1 MLHLNRE
8 SVFKYFYV
16 FRSFNLYLGQVLLKA
31 KTGREKS
38 LFLRKQITDINF
50 VQGFVV
56 GQLGFLQTT
65 AQLFL
70 AYTIV
75 MLTVLSLCAI
85 SSNGAIEGG
94 GVYCKSLPLLF
105 LLF

>member
-1 MLHLNRE
+1 MISAVFHLGYTNC
-8 SVFKYFYV
+8 
-16 FRSFNLYLGQVLLKA
+16 FR
-31 KTGREKS
+31 RIKS
-38 LFLRKQITDINF
+38 LQKF

-56 GQLGFLQTT
+56 GQLGFLLTVG
-65 AQLFL
+65 QLLL

-94 GVYCKSLPLLF
+94 GVYCKLYSLYCAYQHYQMFEIWQVFIGILF
-105 LLF
+105 FSFS